1 MGQSWQEGMRRPA
14 SDRVRGTVTF
24 SKGAPEKVTVPFDQ
38 ARLMPH
44 SLILFSSVL

>member
-1 MGQSWQEGMRRPA
+1 MGSGA
-14 SDRVRGTVTF
+14 KGTVTF
-24 SKGAPEKVTVPFDQ
+24 SKRAPEKVAVPFYQ